1 MFWIVIFLTVF
12 INNII
17 PIFAPPTWMVLSA
30 IAVYFKLDSVF
41 LLVLIGAAAAT
52 CGRLVLAIFSR
63 NIIRSKFLSEQSK
76 NNIDDLKRHLERRKV
91 LTFGI
96 FLFYA
101 FSPLPSSQLFIAYGL
116 TKMPF
121 KLVAVPFFIGR
132 IISYTVLSLTSL
144 GISKR
149 LAMSSLKTGS
159 FFSIYFVV
167 SQLIFLILIYW
178 FVKIDWHLLFTE
190 KKIKFK
196 NNFLL

>member
-1 MFWIVIFLTVF
+1 MFWAIIFVTVF

-17 PIFAPPTWMVLSA
+17 PVFAPPTWMVLSA
-30 IAVYFKLDSVF
+30 VAVYFKLDSVL

-52 CGRLVLAIFSR
+52 CGRLILAVFSR
-63 NIIRSKFLSEQSK
+63 NIIRSKFLSERSK
-76 NNIDDLKRHLERRKV
+76 NNIDDLKRHLEKRKA

-121 KLVAVPFFIGR
+121 KLVAIPFFIGR
-132 IISYTVLSLTSL
+132 IASYSFLSLTSL
-144 GISKR
+144 KISEH
-149 LAMSSLKTGS
+149 LAMSLLKTGS
-159 FFSIYFVV
+159 FFSAYFII
-167 SQLIFLILIYW
+167 SQLVFFVLIYW

-190 KKIKFK
+190 QKFK
-196 NNFLL
+196 MRK